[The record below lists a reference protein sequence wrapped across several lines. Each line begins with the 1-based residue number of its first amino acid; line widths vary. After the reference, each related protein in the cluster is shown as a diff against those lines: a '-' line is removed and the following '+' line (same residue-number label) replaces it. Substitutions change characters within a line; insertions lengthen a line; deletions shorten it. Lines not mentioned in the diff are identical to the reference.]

1 MTREELAAHN
11 DGYIAFIMGQDRDD
25 SEEHYWQVGWDD
37 AEAEE
42 ARRNV

>member
-1 MTREELAAHN
+1 MSREDLRNYE
-11 DGYIAFIMGQDRDD
+11 DGYLAFVMGQDRDD

-42 ARRNV
+42 TRRNS